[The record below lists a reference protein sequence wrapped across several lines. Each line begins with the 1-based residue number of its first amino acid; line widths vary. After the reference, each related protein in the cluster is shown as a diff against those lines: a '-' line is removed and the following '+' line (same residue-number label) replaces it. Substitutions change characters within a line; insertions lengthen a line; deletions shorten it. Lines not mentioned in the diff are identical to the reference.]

1 MPVAQLIA
9 SFKAVKTAI
18 KSQSINLS
26 RLDSDLL
33 DIDYPTRKV
42 LSEIQLHGA
51 NLGLTGSFAEGRLTS
66 RRPTL
71 FNVDDENSYL
81 MRSEI
86 YKSIKSD
93 TFLCVSTNFS
103 NKQNSLNSS

>member
-1 MPVAQLIA
+1 MAVETVTC
-9 SFKAVKTAI
+9 FVKTAI
-18 KSQSINLS
+18 KSQSIDLS
-26 RLDSDLL
+26 RLDGDLL

-66 RRPTL
+66 RRPKL
-71 FNVDDENSYL
+71 LNVDDENSHL

-86 YKSIKSD
+86 YKS
-93 TFLCVSTNFS
+93 
-103 NKQNSLNSS
+103 